1 MGRQLFQDGPY
12 IDSPLAGQTALTL
25 NTIEPLWVAATYT
38 PIYANDAKAG
48 KIYVVKAGGI
58 ITRDAT
64 TATGIITPFWNAI
77 ALGPSAAQTLPVSMT
92 NVPWTLEAELIFRTI
107 GAAGN
112 TSTCMMFGKWCMAGT
127 LATAGAGTVIP
138 FGSTAASVDAT
149 INASLQFNKTWS
161 AGVNSIATHYCYIFA
176 RN

>member
-64 TATGIITPFWNAI
+64 AATGIITPFYNAI
-77 ALGPSAAQTLPVSMT
+77 ALGASAAQTMPVSMT

-107 GAAGN
+107 GAGT
-112 TSTCMMFGKWCMAGT
+112 TSTCMMFGKFCMAGT

-138 FGSTAASVDAT
+138 FGGTAATVPSDA
-149 INASLQFNKTWS
+149 NGSLQFNKTWS